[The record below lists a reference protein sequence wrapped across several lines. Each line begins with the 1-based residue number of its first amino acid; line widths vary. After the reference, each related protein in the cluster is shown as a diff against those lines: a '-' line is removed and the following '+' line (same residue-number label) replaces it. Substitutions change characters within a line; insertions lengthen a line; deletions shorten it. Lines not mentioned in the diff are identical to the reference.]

1 MASLRLGKRTRRSE
15 RRDKEQTLEH
25 AARKHRHAEPRP
37 VCSVTLGGVAK
48 HVPDPSDS
56 KDEDENEARGWED
69 EGRERHGEEE
79 AAEVLRICEA
89 AQHSAMRVGE
99 IVPLNLSQGT
109 ERGLGM
115 AA

>member
-1 MASLRLGKRTRRSE
+1 MPQGGGRRRRALRAFGGMVAACGLRGACPALKWRTHMF
-15 RRDKEQTLEH
+15 T
-25 AARKHRHAEPRP
+25 
-37 VCSVTLGGVAK
+37 
-48 HVPDPSDS
+48 VPDPSDS

-109 ERGLGM
+109 ERG
-115 AA
+115 